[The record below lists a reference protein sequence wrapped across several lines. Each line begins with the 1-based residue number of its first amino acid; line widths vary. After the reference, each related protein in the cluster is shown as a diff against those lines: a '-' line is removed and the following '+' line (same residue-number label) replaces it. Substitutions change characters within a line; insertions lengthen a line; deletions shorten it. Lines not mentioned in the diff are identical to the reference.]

1 MQDFQRQRP
10 LSERIQNKEW
20 LANALLKTAEIQ
32 GHISHCPREDVILG
46 ERFKT
51 RDGYHLCLYPFAG
64 WLVHQALGPL
74 IATRITERLP
84 ATLTVTVNDYG
95 IEILSPEAEPL
106 DRCIGYWKAI
116 ISPEKI
122 SIDLERA
129 LNLSELVKTS
139 VSCHCP
145 DFRFNF

>member
-1 MQDFQRQRP
+1 MQNFQRRRP

-20 LANALLKTAEIQ
+20 LANALLKTAYIQ
-32 GHISHCPREDVILG
+32 GSIGIAHTKDVTLV

-51 RDGYHLCLYPFAG
+51 RDGYHLCVYPFAG

-95 IEILSPEAEPL
+95 IEILSPEVEPL
-106 DRCIGYWKAI
+106 IAVLGFGRKSSAQRRL
-116 ISPEKI
+116 P
-122 SIDLERA
+122 SI
-129 LNLSELVKTS
+129 
-139 VSCHCP
+139 
-145 DFRFNF
+145 

>member
-32 GHISHCPREDVILG
+32 GHISHCPRQDVTLG

-95 IEILSPEAEPL
+95 IEILSPEAGPRSL
-106 DRCIGYWKAI
+106 YWV
-116 ISPEKI
+116 
-122 SIDLERA
+122 LGG
-129 LNLSELVKTS
+129 
-139 VSCHCP
+139 HY
-145 DFRFNF
+145 